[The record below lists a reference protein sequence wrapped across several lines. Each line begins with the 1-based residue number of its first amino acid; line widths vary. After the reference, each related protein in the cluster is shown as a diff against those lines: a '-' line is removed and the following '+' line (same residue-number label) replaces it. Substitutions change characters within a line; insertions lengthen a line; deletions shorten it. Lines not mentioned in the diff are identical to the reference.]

1 MDRLA
6 ACYFCGAA
14 LDAPVEEY
22 PLIPRRLEPAP
33 ESQRTVTL
41 CEGCREKLGTVV
53 ETVLNTVEDGKQG
66 AKAASTDAAPQ
77 PGAKAT
83 DPAESGLERPDE
95 DAGAPATS
103 TDSATDDEPQLN
115 STVKASDAARG
126 EADSEDGTGERMDA
140 TEPGSQS
147 VSALEYNKV
156 MRLLEN
162 RELPLERA
170 AFTTVATSAY
180 EITADEVDTVLDA
193 ALSKGLLEEVEGEL
207 RRPS

>member
-1 MDRLA
+1 MDQLA

-14 LDAPVEEY
+14 LDAPVDEY
-22 PLIPRRLEPAP
+22 PLIPRRLEPDP

-53 ETVLNTVEDGKQG
+53 ETALETVADGKQG
-66 AKAASTDAAPQ
+66 IKAASADAAPT
-77 PGAKAT
+77 PSAKAT
-83 DPAESGLERPDE
+83 DPAGSGLEGSEE

-103 TDSATDDEPQLN
+103 TDSPTDDEPQPDT
-115 STVKASDAARG
+115 TVDASDGARG
-126 EADSEDGTGERMDA
+126 DADTEAGTDSEMDA
-140 TEPGSQS
+140 AATGNQS

-162 RELPLERA
+162 RELPLERT

-180 EITADEVDTVLDA
+180 DITADEVDAVVDA
-193 ALSKGLLEEVEGEL
+193 AISKDLLEEVEGEL